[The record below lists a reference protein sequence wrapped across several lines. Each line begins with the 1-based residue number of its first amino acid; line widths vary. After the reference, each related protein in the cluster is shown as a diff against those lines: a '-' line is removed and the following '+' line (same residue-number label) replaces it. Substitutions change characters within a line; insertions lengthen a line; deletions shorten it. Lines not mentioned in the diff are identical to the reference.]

1 MHASRQ
7 EIVERLRNIV
17 ATRLDVDISPD
28 RIGLTDG
35 FLSVVGIDSIGFI
48 ELRYQCEEEFG
59 IKIDERDFVPD
70 NFMNCDVLSLF
81 LLTKLSELAATRT

>member
-1 MHASRQ
+1 MNVSRQ

-35 FLSVVGIDSIGFI
+35 FLSVVGIDSVGFI
-48 ELRYQCEEEFG
+48 ELRYQREEEFG
-59 IKIDERDFVPD
+59 IRIDENDFVPD
-70 NFMNCDVLSLF
+70 NYLNCDVLSGF
-81 LLTKLSELAATRT
+81 LVTKLSAL

>member
-1 MHASRQ
+1 MNESRQ
-7 EIVERLRNIV
+7 AIIERLRNIV

-59 IKIDERDFVPD
+59 IKIDENDFVPD
-70 NFMNCDVLSLF
+70 NFLNCDVLSGF
-81 LLTKLSELAATRT
+81 LLTKLNAR

>member
-1 MHASRQ
+1 MNVSRQ

-35 FLSVVGIDSIGFI
+35 FLSVVGIDSVGFI

-59 IKIDERDFVPD
+59 IRIDENDFVPD
-70 NFMNCDVLSLF
+70 NFLNCDLLSGF
-81 LLTKLSELAATRT
+81 LLTKLSAL

>member
-1 MHASRQ
+1 MNVSRQ

-35 FLSVVGIDSIGFI
+35 FLSVVGIDSVGFI

-59 IKIDERDFVPD
+59 IRIDENDFVPD
-70 NFMNCDVLSLF
+70 NFLNCDVLSGF
-81 LLTKLSELAATRT
+81 LLTKLSGL

>member
-1 MHASRQ
+1 MNVSRQ

-17 ATRLDVDISPD
+17 ATRLDVDISPA

-35 FLSVVGIDSIGFI
+35 FLSVVGIDSVGFI

-59 IKIDERDFVPD
+59 IRIDENDFVPD
-70 NFMNCDVLSLF
+70 NFLNCDVLSGF
-81 LLTKLSELAATRT
+81 LLTKLSAL

>member
-1 MHASRQ
+1 MNVSRQ

-35 FLSVVGIDSIGFI
+35 FLSVVGIDSVGFI

-59 IKIDERDFVPD
+59 IRIDENDFVPD
-70 NFMNCDVLSLF
+70 NFLNCDVLSGF
-81 LLTKLSELAATRT
+81 ILTKLSGL

>member
-1 MHASRQ
+1 MNVSRQ

-35 FLSVVGIDSIGFI
+35 FLSVVGIDSVGFI

-59 IKIDERDFVPD
+59 IRIDENDFVPD
-70 NFMNCDVLSLF
+70 NFLNCDVLSGF
-81 LLTKLSELAATRT
+81 LLTKLSAL

>member
-1 MHASRQ
+1 MNVSRQ

-17 ATRLDVDISPD
+17 ATRLDVDISPA

-35 FLSVVGIDSIGFI
+35 FLSVVGIDSVGFI

-59 IKIDERDFVPD
+59 IRIDENDFVPD
-70 NFMNCDVLSLF
+70 NFLNCDVLSGF
-81 LLTKLSELAATRT
+81 ILTKLSGL

>member
-1 MHASRQ
+1 MNVSRQ

-35 FLSVVGIDSIGFI
+35 FLSVVGIDSVGFI

-59 IKIDERDFVPD
+59 IRIDENDFVPD
-70 NFMNCDVLSLF
+70 NFLNCDVLSGF
-81 LLTKLSELAATRT
+81 LVTKLSAL

>member
-1 MHASRQ
+1 MNVSRQ

-35 FLSVVGIDSIGFI
+35 FLSVVGIDSVGFI

-59 IKIDERDFVPD
+59 IRIDESDFVPD
-70 NFMNCDVLSLF
+70 NFLNCDVLSGF
-81 LLTKLSELAATRT
+81 LLTKLSAL

>member
-1 MHASRQ
+1 MNVSRQ

-35 FLSVVGIDSIGFI
+35 FLSVVGIDSVGFI

-59 IKIDERDFVPD
+59 IRIDENDFVPD
-70 NFMNCDVLSLF
+70 NFMNCDVLSGF
-81 LLTKLSELAATRT
+81 LVTKLSAL

>member
-1 MHASRQ
+1 MNVSRQ

-35 FLSVVGIDSIGFI
+35 FLSVVGIDSVGFI

-59 IKIDERDFVPD
+59 IRIDENDFVPD
-70 NFMNCDVLSLF
+70 NYLNCDVLSGF
-81 LLTKLSELAATRT
+81 LVTKLSAL